1 MNLTLVFS
9 RKYRWPE
16 HYFSVWCLGS
26 SEKLLTTN
34 QFLVSTIFFTIM
46 NISFLNLRFDFF
58 SIIAKEVNQV
68 PNNVVCGTM
77 NKEQCFTV
85 HLLRAVAMLFNI
97 FS

>member
-1 MNLTLVFS
+1 
-9 RKYRWPE
+9 
-16 HYFSVWCLGS
+16 
-26 SEKLLTTN
+26 
-34 QFLVSTIFFTIM
+34 M